1 MYTKPLLQRIGR
13 ARLEIKWSRSRK
25 RVRMLDATNELVRAT
40 SFITSI
46 VSHFEAVYL
55 GSQFIFYLLLFFILF
70 FWGVGGGSSPI
81 ISNGV
86 KLVSSIFM
94 YFISCH
100 TPTTMKGCKS
110 CAQENEHNSE
120 SCSSRH
126 TVYHHEYIKRNTLY
140 MEPQMLS
147 AD

>member
-55 GSQFIFYLLLFFILF
+55 GSQFISYLLLFFLLF
-70 FWGVGGGSSPI
+70 FGGWGV
-81 ISNGV
+81 
-86 KLVSSIFM
+86 
-94 YFISCH
+94 
-100 TPTTMKGCKS
+100 
-110 CAQENEHNSE
+110 AQ
-120 SCSSRH
+120 
-126 TVYHHEYIKRNTLY
+126 VPLY
-140 MEPQMLS
+140 QMELN
-147 AD
+147 